1 MPDHPQDFISA
12 LSHFP
17 PVQGQP
23 CFANG
28 SCSEKNG
35 ADGAVRWAFAR
46 ASSWR
51 TPPHWSRCDWL
62 DELQAIIQHGAAC
75 ASLNYDPGRGV
86 PLAAHIYLRAV
97 GAARTR
103 YRQEWSYYLH
113 CINELPSSVEPIAT
127 SFDQASNQ
135 KELNQLLGK
144 ALNRLSVEDQWLIH
158 QLFWD
163 KADQCRVATRL
174 QITQQCVSRRKA
186 RILRQL
192 RRVFHK
198 QS

>member
-1 MPDHPQDFISA
+1 
-12 LSHFP
+12 
-17 PVQGQP
+17 
-23 CFANG
+23 
-28 SCSEKNG
+28 
-35 ADGAVRWAFAR
+35 
-46 ASSWR
+46 
-51 TPPHWSRCDWL
+51 
-62 DELQAIIQHGAAC
+62 LQAILQHGAAC

-113 CINELPSSVEPIAT
+113 FINELASSIEPIAT
-127 SFDQASNQ
+127 SFDQASNE
-135 KELNQLLGK
+135 KELDQLLGK

-163 KADQCRVATRL
+163 KADQCRVAARL
-174 QITQQCVSRRKA
+174 HISQQCVSRRKA

-192 RRVFHK
+192 RRVLHK
-198 QS
+198 QSQLFLASWALLDNLARLPAINLL